1 MSSLTG
7 YLTSSGIDLSFI
19 FQSGNS
25 GLTTGYIINDGRD
38 IGSIF
43 KAITVYTTPLTGLTI
58 QSGADIS
65 TLFDGVPNTPLPS
78 IPGCCMW
85 LDSTDTSTITLAGN
99 RVTSWV
105 DKSVNKFVFNQTTND
120 NRPTYTANSR
130 NTLATITFDRTFS
143 QYLLGPSNFSI
154 GTSSYSLFVV
164 CNITVSNATI
174 CGIFNKSRFN
184 ASDGRIIMN
193 QESSSQ
199 LGITYIHTNGSL
211 TFGSGI
217 YPVGTYRILEL
228 IVNRS
233 GNLDSSYQNGT
244 SLKSLSITDSK
255 NYMDTTDVML
265 IGAYNNANGGA
276 NPPQAGYYLSG
287 NIAEIVAFKGVDLTD
302 TNRQRVEGYLAWKWG
317 IATLLHTEH
326 PYRYMS
332 PSVAAITGCCLW
344 LDASDSTTITTSS
357 GSRVSQWRDKS
368 SNAFAFNQITTACR
382 PVNTNT
388 QNGLKTITFTADSV
402 TTTNSDYLL
411 GPDSFSIG
419 TSSYS
424 LFVVCNVNLNGGVPC
439 GIFNKSRLAPQDGR
453 IIMVQ
458 DSGNFLIQ
466 YTHPGDTFLPS
477 TPNVYTVGNY
487 RILELIVNRTE
498 GMDYAYQNGS
508 LLTSIAVSDTFNYE
522 NNANKMMIGA
532 YPNSTGTLPAEGY
545 YLSGNVAEILSYKGA
560 DMTTTN
566 RQNIEGYLAWKW
578 GIQTF
583 LPSEHPNR
591 NIPPN

>member
-38 IGSIF
+38 IGFIF

-85 LDSTDTSTITLAGN
+85 LDSTDTSTITLAGS

-164 CNITVSNATI
+164 CNITVSNTTI
-174 CGIFNKSRFN
+174 CGIFNKALFGSLK
-184 ASDGRIIMN
+184 GRIIMV
-193 QESSSQ
+193 QDSSGLLLKYTHDSDAGLASSSA
-199 LGITYIHTNGSL
+199 TYT
-211 TFGSGI
+211 
-217 YPVGTYRILEL
+217 VGNYRILEL
-228 IVNRS
+228 IVNQTS
-233 GNLDSSYQNGT
+233 NIDYAYQNGT
-244 SLKSLSITDSK
+244 FLKSVSITDSY
-255 NYMDTTDVML
+255 NYENNACVML
-265 IGAYNNANGGA
+265 IGAYNNGQGTGV
-276 NPPQAGYYLSG
+276 QAGYFLSG

-317 IATLLHTEH
+317 IATLLPTDH

-344 LDASDSTTITTSS
+344 LDASDSATITTSS

-424 LFVVCNVNLNGGVPC
+424 LFVVCNVSLNGGVPC

-458 DSGNFLIQ
+458 DSGNFSIQ
-466 YTHPGDTFLPS
+466 YTHPNDTFLPS

-522 NNANKMMIGA
+522 NNTNRMMIGA
-532 YPNSTGTLPAEGY
+532 YPDSTGTLPAEGY

-591 NIPPN
+591 NTPPN

>member
-25 GLTTGYIINDGRD
+25 GLTTGYLIEDGRD

-43 KAITVYTTPLTGLTI
+43 KAITVYTTSSTGLTI

-65 TLFDGVPNTPLPS
+65 TLFDSVANTPLPS

-85 LDSTDTSTITLAGN
+85 LDSTDTTTIDLSGT
-99 RVTSWV
+99 RVKSWV
-105 DKSVNKFVFNQTTND
+105 DKSVNRFVFNQTTND

-130 NTLATITFDRTFS
+130 NTLATITFDRVSS

-164 CNITVSNATI
+164 CNITVANTVI
-174 CGIFNKSRFN
+174 CGIFNKSLYG
-184 ASDGRIIMN
+184 ATAGRIIMN
-193 QESSSQ
+193 QESSQ
-199 LGITYIHTNGSL
+199 LAIAYTHTSGGLLS
-211 TFGSGI
+211 FGSAN
-217 YPVGTYRILEL
+217 YTVGTYRILEL
-228 IVNRS
+228 IINRS

-244 SLKSLSITDSK
+244 LLSSLSITDSN
-255 NYMDTTDVML
+255 NYIDTANVML
-265 IGAYNNANGGA
+265 IGAYNDVNGGA
-276 NPPQAGYYLSG
+276 NPPQPGYYLSG
-287 NIAEIVAFKGVDLTD
+287 NIAEIVAFKGIDLTT
-302 TNRQRVEGYLAWKWG
+302 TNRQSVEGYLAWKWG
-317 IATLLHTEH
+317 IATLLPAAH

-332 PSVAAITGCCLW
+332 PSVAAITGCCIW
-344 LDASDSTTITTSS
+344 LDASDANTISTSA
-357 GSRVSQWRDKS
+357 GRVTQWRDKS
-368 SNAFAFNQITTACR
+368 VNGFAFNQGTSARR

-388 QNGLKTITFTADSV
+388 QNGLRTITFTADSV

-411 GPDSFSIG
+411 GPDNFSIG

-424 LFVVCNVNLNGGVPC
+424 LFVVCNVTLNTGDPC
-439 GIFNKSRLAPQDGR
+439 GIFNKSAFAAQDGR
-453 IIMVQ
+453 ILMVQ
-458 DSGNFLIQ
+458 DSGNFTIQ
-466 YTHPGDTFLPS
+466 YTHPGNTFLPS
-477 TPNVYTVGNY
+477 TPNNYTVGTY

-508 LLTSIAVSDTFNYE
+508 LLTSIAVSDATNYT
-522 NNANKMMIGA
+522 NSANKMMIGA
-532 YPNSTGTLPAEGY
+532 YPDGNGTLPAEGY

-583 LPSEHPNR
+583 LPGDHPNR
-591 NIPPN
+591 NTPPN